1 MADSSVISVNGIG
14 VSQPEATAVFFP
26 MRDPVVFPFG
36 LTPLLVDGEDK
47 LAILR
52 RAMASDRLLAIF
64 PEMPDDEELGT
75 LPVKVSLKIFTYAEK
90 RRSMVGVLARV
101 VKELK
106 FPDGSV
112 RIVVRGVKRISFSKL
127 ELADSV
133 PIARF
138 RGIPENRE
146 ENENEEVIA
155 RQKSVLM
162 LFQELAGMMPGLPD
176 ELQVAVLNA
185 GSPARMADMIAD
197 SMSFSY
203 PEKLLL
209 LVLSEVRARQE
220 FLAILLN
227 RELEVMKLSMKIQSE
242 VSQAMSQQ
250 QREFYLRE
258 QLRTIQEELGEDSRN
273 PDIIELEKRI
283 GETELPD
290 KVSEV
295 VAKEM
300 ARLEVI
306 PQAAPISPGCSMCR
320 G

>member
-64 PEMPDDEELGT
+64 PEMPDDEELARFR
-75 LPVKVSLKIFTYAEK
+75 SRFLKTFTYAEK

-295 VAKEM
+295 VAKRWR
-300 ARLEVI
+300 A
-306 PQAAPISPGCSMCR
+306 SK
-320 G
+320 

>member
-127 ELADSV
+127 ELERVEA
-133 PIARF
+133 
-138 RGIPENRE
+138 
-146 ENENEEVIA
+146 
-155 RQKSVLM
+155 KH
-162 LFQELAGMMPGLPD
+162 FQENARSGRSLQLAGM
-176 ELQVAVLNA
+176 
-185 GSPARMADMIAD
+185 
-197 SMSFSY
+197 
-203 PEKLLL
+203 K
-209 LVLSEVRARQE
+209 
-220 FLAILLN
+220 
-227 RELEVMKLSMKIQSE
+227 K
-242 VSQAMSQQ
+242 
-250 QREFYLRE
+250 
-258 QLRTIQEELGEDSRN
+258 TGED
-273 PDIIELEKRI
+273 EAFVYYEK
-283 GETELPD
+283 T
-290 KVSEV
+290 
-295 VAKEM
+295 AKM
-300 ARLEVI
+300 
-306 PQAAPISPGCSMCR
+306 
-320 G
+320 